1 MFEQEI
7 YTIIYFLGAM
17 LLLWIGVKIFAL
29 KNGKGTSILVKSE
42 QEIKVI
48 SKVPLEPGLTL
59 HLVECEN
66 DKFLIAASRQ
76 KNISA
81 SFCSI
86 GPIKSLNNQDH
97 FSSTGDGHV

>member
-7 YTIIYFLGAM
+7 YTIIYFLGTM
-17 LLLWIGVKIFAL
+17 VLVWIGVKIFVL
-29 KNGKGTSILVKSE
+29 KNGKVTSILVQSE
-42 QEIKVI
+42 EKIKII

-59 HLVECEN
+59 HLVSCEN

-81 SFCSI
+81 SFCSV
-86 GPIKSLNNQDH
+86 GPIKSLKNQDH